1 LTKEAPVTAAH
12 YGKNPR
18 PGVFICY
25 RRQDSAEAALR
36 VYRLLSEALGDDRVF
51 MDLTIPAGEDFVEWI
66 KKKIGAAGV
75 VIPVIG
81 PTWLAVDS
89 TTGRRRIDDPKDILR
104 NEITGPLERGLAM
117 LPVLAGGAQ
126 MPGEDELPPD
136 LARLARINAL
146 ELRTD
151 AFFQISDERLVQR
164 VTDLLGETKSS
175 QLSELSELS
184 QPSQPTPPPPRV
196 PASVI
201 ATGLSG
207 VALLAVGLVL
217 LWDRYITPDFPS
229 LPVEPGVFTAL
240 APLGILGGA
249 LLAVTRVSSE
259 RKAGWL
265 DVGLLAGF
273 GFAAA
278 AKGVSLLGESEGR
291 VKGGGLIWVAGGVLV
306 GAAGVVAAV
315 HLSKRASMQREYGG
329 GAAAFVAVLG
339 AAMLIVG
346 AVIPFNVA
354 TPGGKRIVASDS
366 WLGADPIGIA
376 LAVLVA
382 VAFVFAGRR
391 RLAAGLLLALGF
403 SGALLWVR
411 YIGIP
416 VAQWTH
422 TDGVASPRLGGL
434 IGLAGGVLVFGAGWR
449 LATSR
454 QIDVSATAPLPTTNP

>member
-1 LTKEAPVTAAH
+1 VTAAH
-12 YGKNPR
+12 SGGNLR

-25 RRQDSAEAALR
+25 RRQDSAEAAVR

-66 KKKIGAAGV
+66 ERKIGAAGV

-81 PTWLAVDS
+81 RTWLAVDPTS
-89 TTGRRRIDDPKDILR
+89 GQRRIDNPKDILR
-104 NEITGPLERGLAM
+104 NEISGPLKRGLAV

-136 LARLARINAL
+136 LARLARINAH

-151 AFFQISDERLVQR
+151 TYWEISDERLVER
-164 VTDLLGETKSS
+164 ATDLLGETKSP
-175 QLSELSELS
+175 
-184 QPSQPTPPPPRV
+184 QPSPPPPQPPPSPTPSPPPRV

-201 ATGLSG
+201 ASGLCG

-217 LWDRYITPDFPS
+217 LWDTYITPHFPFM
-229 LPVEPGVFTAL
+229 PVAPGVFTAV
-240 APLGILGGA
+240 APLGVLGGA
-249 LLAVTRVSSE
+249 LFAVTRVSSE

-278 AKGVSLLGESEGR
+278 AKGVSLLAESEGR
-291 VKGGGLIWVAGGVLV
+291 VKVGGLIWVGGGILV
-306 GAAGVVAAV
+306 GAAGVAAAV
-315 HLSKRASMQREYGG
+315 HLSKRVSPEREYGG
-329 GAAAFVAVLG
+329 GAAAFVALLG

-346 AVIPFNVA
+346 AAIPFNVA

-366 WLGADPIGIA
+366 WLGGDPIGIA
-376 LAVLVA
+376 VAILVA
-382 VAFVFAGRR
+382 VALLFTGRR

-416 VAQWTH
+416 VAQWLDTE
-422 TDGVASPRLGGL
+422 GVASPRLGGL
-434 IGLAGGVLVFGAGWR
+434 IGLVGSLLVFGAGLR
-449 LATSR
+449 LAASR
-454 QIDVSATAPLPTTNP
+454 STDVSAAEPLPTT

>member
-1 LTKEAPVTAAH
+1 MTAVH
-12 YGKNPR
+12 NGGNLR

-36 VYRLLSEALGDDRVF
+36 AYRILSEALGDDRVF

-66 KKKIGAAGV
+66 EKKIGASGV
-75 VIPVIG
+75 VIPIIG
-81 PTWLAVDS
+81 PAWLAVDPK
-89 TTGRRRIDDPKDILR
+89 TGRRRIDDPKDILR
-104 NEITGPLERGLAM
+104 NEITGPLERGLAV

-126 MPGEDELPPD
+126 MPDEDELPPD
-136 LARLARINAL
+136 LARLARIHAL

-151 AFFQISDERLVQR
+151 SFWQISDERLVKR
-164 VTDLLGETKSS
+164 ATDLLGETES
-175 QLSELSELS
+175 Q
-184 QPSQPTPPPPRV
+184 QPSPAPAPPPRPAPPTRV
-196 PASVI
+196 PASVV
-201 ATGLSG
+201 ASGLCG
-207 VALLAVGLVL
+207 VALLAVGLIV
-217 LWDRYITPDFPS
+217 LWDTYITPEFPF
-229 LPVEPGVFTAL
+229 LPVAAGVFTAV

-259 RKAGWL
+259 QKVGWL

-278 AKGVSLLGESEGR
+278 TKGVSLLAESEGR

-306 GAAGVVAAV
+306 GAAGVATAV
-315 HLSKRASMQREYGG
+315 HVSKRVSREREYGG

-366 WLGADPIGIA
+366 LLGADPIGLA
-376 LAVLVA
+376 LAILVA
-382 VAFVFAGRR
+382 VALVFVGRR

-416 VAQWTH
+416 VAQWMDTE
-422 TDGVASPRLGGL
+422 GVASPRLGGL
-434 IGLAGGVLVFGAGWR
+434 IGLVGSLLVFGAGLR
-449 LATSR
+449 LAASR
-454 QIDVSATAPLPTTNP
+454 STDVSAPEPLPTT